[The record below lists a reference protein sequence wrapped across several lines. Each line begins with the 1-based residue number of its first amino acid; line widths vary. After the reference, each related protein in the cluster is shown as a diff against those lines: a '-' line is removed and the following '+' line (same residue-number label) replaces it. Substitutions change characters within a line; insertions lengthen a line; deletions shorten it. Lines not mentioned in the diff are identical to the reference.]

1 MPALSDDAPGGKME
15 FSTMRRSALASVVL
29 LFWTTAAWSQFAG
42 EPAELSLIE
51 VRDDIYV
58 IHNALVPGNVTALI
72 TDEGVLLVDD
82 KYAVDYENIM
92 DMLASITDQP
102 VVYVVN
108 THYHGDHSGSNALM
122 QDEGARV
129 IASENAR
136 VKMIEGNQPG
146 LPDLTLD
153 EHMRIH
159 IGGVPVDIYQLGRG
173 HTDGDIVVHFPEQRV
188 LAAGDLFTNGRGLPQ
203 LIDYAGGGSARAWT
217 QTLTRVLTLD
227 FETVVPGHGRVSTY
241 AELMAYRDESQR
253 LQDTVREMNRAGRTP
268 AEIEAVLRSE
278 FGFEDFHIGMALEG
292 MLVEL
297 R

>member
-1 MPALSDDAPGGKME
+1 MNAIKGRWIALSL
-15 FSTMRRSALASVVL
+15 LASV
-29 LFWTTAAWSQFAG
+29 FWSAAAWSQFGA

-58 IHNALVPGNVTALI
+58 IHNEAVPGNVTALV

-82 KYAVDYENIM
+82 KFAIDYKNVV
-92 DMLASITDQP
+92 DMLETVTDEP
-102 VVYVVN
+102 IVYVVN
-108 THYHGDHSGSNALM
+108 SHYHGDHSGSNALM
-122 QDEGARV
+122 QEEQGARV

-153 EHMRIH
+153 QHMRIH
-159 IGGVPVDIYQLGRG
+159 IGGVPVDIYYFGRG
-173 HTDGDIVVHFPEQRV
+173 HTDGDVVVHFPQQRV
-188 LAAGDLFTNGRGLPQ
+188 LVAGDLFTNGRGLPQ

-217 QTLTRVLTLD
+217 GTLTKALMLD
-227 FETVVPGHGRVSTY
+227 FDTAIPGHGRVSSY

-268 AEIEAVLRSE
+268 GEIEAVLRSE
-278 FGFEDFHIGMALEG
+278 FGFEDFHIGMALNG
-292 MLVEL
+292 MLIEL
-297 R
+297 Q